1 MSFGFKGSYSRKMN
15 PACGPRE
22 DFSPNPPYFRLIEI
36 DKEGRILSAVVMEL
50 DGKGGAKE
58 ADLPDF
64 WVFRIFYLTPFFT
77 FFHNGF

>member
-1 MSFGFKGSYSRKMN
+1 MSFGFTGSYSRKMN

-36 DKEGRILSAVVMEL
+36 DKEGRIFSAAVMEL

-64 WVFRIFYLTPFFT
+64 
-77 FFHNGF
+77 